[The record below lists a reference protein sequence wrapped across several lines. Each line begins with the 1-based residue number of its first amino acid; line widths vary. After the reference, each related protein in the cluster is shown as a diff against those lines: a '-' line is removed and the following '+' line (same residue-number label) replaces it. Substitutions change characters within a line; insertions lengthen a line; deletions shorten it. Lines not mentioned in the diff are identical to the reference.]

1 MRKIAITLGVIVAF
15 AGSAFAQTMDHS
27 KMNHAA
33 HMTTMA
39 DAQRE
44 AEVSQR
50 GEKVMPFSLAATTHI
65 FTKNAEGGMQRVV
78 AKKSTDAD
86 QVKLVREHLLEI
98 RKQFLNGD
106 FSGPSRIHGDD
117 MPGLAD
123 LKTARPGQ
131 ISIVYQDVEGGAEL
145 IYKTS
150 DASLVTALHQW
161 FDAQLSD
168 HGKDAM
174 EGHSK

>member
-1 MRKIAITLGVIVAF
+1 MQDHFEAIAAYPN
-15 AGSAFAQTMDHS
+15 SAQ
-27 KMNHAA
+27 
-33 HMTTMA
+33 
-39 DAQRE
+39 
-44 AEVSQR
+44 
-50 GEKVMPFSLAATTHI
+50 MPFILAATTHI
-65 FTKNAEGGMQRVV
+65 FTKNAEGGMQQVV
-78 AKKSTDAD
+78 VKKSTDAD
-86 QVKLVREHLLEI
+86 QVKLVREHLQEI
-98 RKQFLNGD
+98 RKQFLSGD
-106 FSGPSRIHGDD
+106 FSGSSRIHGDD

-123 LKTARPGQ
+123 LKTARPGE

-150 DASLVTALHQW
+150 DASLVTALHKW

>member
-1 MRKIAITLGVIVAF
+1 MRKIATTLGVIVAF

-33 HMTTMA
+33 HMTTIA

-50 GEKVMPFSLAATTHI
+50 GEEIMPFSLAATTHI

-106 FSGPSRIHGDD
+106 FSGPSCIHGDD

-123 LKTARPGQ
+123 LKTAKPGQ

>member
-33 HMTTMA
+33 HMTTIA

-50 GEKVMPFSLAATTHI
+50 GEEVMPFSLAATTHI

-150 DASLVTALHQW
+150 DASLVTALHKW

-174 EGHSK
+174 EGYSR